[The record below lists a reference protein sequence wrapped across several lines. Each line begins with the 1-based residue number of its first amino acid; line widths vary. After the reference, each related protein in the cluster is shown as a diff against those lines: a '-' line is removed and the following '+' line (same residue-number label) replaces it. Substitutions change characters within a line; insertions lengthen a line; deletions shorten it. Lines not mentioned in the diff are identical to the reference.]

1 MLKRTHYSSEVQE
14 SLLETEV
21 ILNGWAQTV
30 RDHGGVIFVDLRDRS
45 GVVQIVCSPEISPES
60 HRTADSL
67 RSEFVIAVRGTVRKR
82 SEETVNP
89 NLPTGTVEVLAGEIQ
104 ILSPS
109 LTPPFSLEDEDVADP
124 LRLRYRY
131 LDIRR
136 PFMTRNLLFRNRAN
150 AVLRKY
156 LQEEGFVEVETPV
169 LTRSTPEGA
178 RDFLVP
184 SRLSPGRFYAL
195 PQSPQ
200 LFKQLLMVAGMDRY
214 YQIVRCFRDED
225 LRADRQPEFT
235 QLDMELS
242 FVEESDILSIME
254 RMMARLLK
262 QLLDREVAL
271 PFPRIPYD
279 EAMLRFGTDCPDT
292 RFGMELRDLTSLFQ
306 ESRLKVFLKAVQEG
320 GVVKALNI
328 KGGHVLSRKDLDEL
342 TELAGRYGAKGM
354 AWIKVEDSEW
364 LSPITKFLSEQ
375 ERRGLAQAMNV
386 EPGDLLVFGADQA
399 KIVNDSL
406 NQVRL
411 AVGRRMG
418 CIDPARFEF
427 LWITEFPLF
436 EYDMN
441 EHRYAS
447 VHHPFTAPRESDEP
461 LLEKDPARVRARAY
475 DLVLNGVEVGG
486 GSIRIHRP
494 DLQER
499 VFQVL
504 SLSGQETR
512 DKFGFLLEAFQYGA
526 PPHGGIALGL
536 DRILM
541 LLLQCPSIRDVIA
554 FPKTQKGACPLTQA
568 PADVEATQLIELGLR
583 LDSSLRKRE

>member
-1 MLKRTHYSSEVQE
+1 MLKRTHYSSEVRE

-45 GVVQIVCSPEISPES
+45 GIVQIVCSPEISPES

-89 NLPTGTVEVLAGEIQ
+89 NLPTGTVEVIAREIR

-136 PFMTRNLLFRNRAN
+136 PFMTRNLLFRGRAN
-150 AVLRKY
+150 AVLRNY

-254 RMMARLLK
+254 RMTARLLK

-292 RFGMELRDLTSLFQ
+292 RFGMELRDLTSLFR
-306 ESRLKVFLKAVQEG
+306 ESRLKVFQKAVREG

-354 AWIKVEDSEW
+354 AWIKVEGSEW

-375 ERRGLAQAMNV
+375 ERRGLAQAMDV

-418 CIDPARFEF
+418 CIDSARFEF
-427 LWITEFPLF
+427 LWVTEFPLF

-504 SLSGQETR
+504 SLSGQEAR

-541 LLLQCPSIRDVIA
+541 LLLRCPSIRDVIA

-568 PADVEATQLIELGLR
+568 PADVEAAQLIELGLR

>member
-30 RDHGGVIFVDLRDRS
+30 RDHGGVIFIDLRDRS

-67 RSEFVIAVRGTVRKR
+67 RSEFVLAVRGTVRKR

-109 LTPPFSLEDEDVADP
+109 LNPPFSLEDEDVADP

-136 PFMTRNLLFRNRAN
+136 PFMTRNLLFRSRAN
-150 AVLRKY
+150 AVLRNF

-254 RMMARLLK
+254 RMMARLFK

-292 RFGMELRDLTSLFQ
+292 RFGMELRDLTSLFR
-306 ESRLKVFLKAVQEG
+306 ESRLKVFQKAVQEG